1 MNEESDIKNKTKNV
15 KIANKSKISIGTLLL
30 FVVGVYL
37 LVDYNQS
44 NDVFG
49 IISLLIGVLFYGN
62 EW

>member
-37 LVDYNQS
+37 LIDCNQS
-44 NDVFG
+44 NDALGVL
-49 IISLLIGVLFYGN
+49 SLLIGVLFYGN